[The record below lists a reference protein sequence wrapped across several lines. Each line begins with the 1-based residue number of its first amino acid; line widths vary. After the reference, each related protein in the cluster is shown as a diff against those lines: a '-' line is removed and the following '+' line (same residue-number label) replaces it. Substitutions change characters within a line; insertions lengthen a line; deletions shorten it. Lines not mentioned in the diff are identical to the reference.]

1 MRISFSCSVGCFKF
15 LVAIACL
22 IFSSRCA
29 FAKQKIESQAVRP
42 NIIFVLVDDL
52 GYGDFGVFH
61 QNQRAALQDPT
72 QPAHR
77 TPGIDQLAHEGMQL
91 PHHYC
96 PAPVCAPSRASLL
109 LGVHQGHANV
119 RDNQFDK
126 ALEDNHT
133 LATILKQAGY
143 KTAAIG
149 KYGLQGGQEQ
159 EEGDSPDWPAHPNRR
174 GFDEYYGY
182 MRHRDGHEHYPHE
195 GIHRGRKQV
204 WENMNEVSAGLD
216 KCYTTD
222 LFTARA
228 KFFIKEQVRDA
239 AEQPFFI
246 YLAYD
251 TPHAV
256 LSLPT
261 QAYPAGSGLNGGLQ
275 WLGTPGEMINT
286 ASGTT
291 DSYYHSDYA
300 EATWDHDNDASTAEV
315 AWPDVQ
321 KRYATCVRRI
331 DDGVGDILQLLK
343 DLEIDQNTMVV
354 FTTDNGPSVESY
366 LPEAYKPTFFQSY
379 GPYDGIKRD
388 LWEAGVH
395 VGAVVRWPAL
405 IPAGSTSG
413 NWATAFWDWMPTF
426 AEAAGLIPPARTDG
440 VSLLP
445 LLMGNVA
452 EQPAS
457 TVYSE
462 YFQQG
467 KTPAYEDFDESNRGR
482 RRRQMQL
489 IREGDFVGV
498 RYDVKS
504 HQDPF
509 EIYNVVEDPRQS
521 TDLAAQL
528 PDMQTVMRDRV
539 LRLRRANASARRP
552 YDDEMIPAVEGL
564 ETRPG
569 LSWVSLAGNFAWVP
583 ELQGQTP
590 EQSGVAELPSYVAQG
605 ASEDAAEQNAAE
617 RTAMMFS
624 GLIEVPRDGVYTFSL
639 RIPGRTSGRTSG
651 RALVRLHEAI
661 LIDADAKYEAGEELQ
676 AEVRLAKGK
685 HAIRFYR
692 LDQRAASGTPMESEG
707 DFQFGWSGPGVT
719 SGTVP
724 ASAFYHIAAAQD

>member
-1 MRISFSCSVGCFKF
+1 MRISRSCFGACLQFSF
-15 LVAIACL
+15 AIACVV
-22 IFSSRCA
+22 FSSRCA
-29 FAKQKIESQAVRP
+29 IAEQTPESQVVRP
-42 NIIFVLVDDL
+42 NIIFVLVDDM
-52 GYGDFGVFH
+52 GYGDFGVFY
-61 QNQRAALQDPT
+61 QNQRLLLNDRNR
-72 QPAHR
+72 PAHR
-77 TPGIDQLAHEGMQL
+77 TPSIDQLANEGMRL

-126 ALEDNHT
+126 ALEDNHN
-133 LATILKQAGY
+133 LATMLKQMGY

-159 EEGDSPDWPAHPNRR
+159 EEGESPDWPAHPNRR

-182 MRHRDGHEHYPHE
+182 MRHRDGHEHYPRE

-204 WENMNEVSAGLD
+204 WENMTEVSAGLD

-228 KFFIKEQVRDA
+228 KYFITEQVREA

-261 QAYPAGSGLNGGLQ
+261 QAYPAGAGVKGGLQ

-286 ASGTT
+286 ASGAA
-291 DSYYHSDYA
+291 DSYYHPDCA
-300 EATWDHDNDASTAEV
+300 DATWDHDADPSTPEV

-343 DLEIDQNTMVV
+343 DLGIDNDTLIV

-366 LPEAYKPTFFQSY
+366 LPEAYEPIFFQSY

-388 LWEAGVH
+388 LLEAGVH

-405 IPAGSTSG
+405 IPAGSSSG
-413 NWATAFWDWMPTF
+413 NWATTFWDWMPTF
-426 AEAAGLIPPARTDG
+426 AEAAGGMPPARTDG

-445 LLMGNVA
+445 LLSGNVA
-452 EQPAS
+452 EQRSS

-467 KTPAYEDFDESNRGR
+467 KTPAFKDFDVSNRGR

-489 IREGDFVGV
+489 IREGDLVGV

-504 HQDPF
+504 HQQPF
-509 EIYNVVEDPRQS
+509 EIYNIVEDMRQS
-521 TDLAAQL
+521 KDLAAEL
-528 PDMQTVMRDRV
+528 PEIQAAMQARV
-539 LRLRRANASARRP
+539 LRLRRANASAQRP
-552 YDDEMIPAVEGL
+552 YDNELIPALDGL
-564 ETRPG
+564 ETLPG
-569 LSWVSLAGNFAWVP
+569 LNWLAVAGDFAWVP
-583 ELQGQTP
+583 ELQGQTS
-590 EQSGVAELPSYVAQG
+590 QWSGVAELPSESVQG
-605 ASEDAAEQNAAE
+605 ASEQGASEAVSATH
-617 RTAMMFS
+617 TASMFS
-624 GLIEVPRDGVYTFSL
+624 GFIEVPQDGLYAFSL
-639 RIPGRTSGRTSG
+639 STSG

-661 LIDADAKYEAGEELQ
+661 LLDADANYQAGQ
-676 AEVRLAKGK
+676 QWQSKMRLAKGK
-685 HAIRFYR
+685 HAIRIYR
-692 LDQRAASGTPMESEG
+692 LDEQPAG
-707 DFQFGWSGPGVT
+707 DFKFGWSGPGVAE
-719 SGTVP
+719 GAVP
-724 ASAFYHIAAAQD
+724 ATAFSRQVP